1 MPKELP
7 LACSLDAAE
16 LPERLAQM
24 AELGRSSLLTMES
37 AERRAVLRF
46 RLSPGTAERLAT
58 IVAAE
63 EECCAFMTM
72 NLARGPDAVELTIG
86 APPGAEPVL
95 AEMVHAFG
103 G

>member
-1 MPKELP
+1 
-7 LACSLDAAE
+7 
-16 LPERLAQM
+16 M
-24 AELGRSSLLTMES
+24 AELGRSSLLTVETG
-37 AERRAVLRF
+37 ERRAVLRF
-46 RLSPGTAERLAT
+46 RPGAETAERLAS

-72 NLARGPDAVELTIG
+72 NLVRGPDAVQLTIG

-95 AEMVHAFG
+95 AEMVRAFG